1 MNKLLDIKFMKI
13 AIEEAKKGMYKT
25 HPNPLVGA
33 VIVKNNKVIS
43 KGYHKKFRDKHAEQV
58 AIDKSKE
65 SLLGSTLY
73 VTLEPCHHHGNTPP
87 CVDAIIKNKISR
99 VVIATKDPNPLV
111 NEKSINKLIDNG
123 VKVNTKVCEDD
134 AKELNKAFFH
144 KYKHTKPYIRLK
156 VGVSIDGKIADEKK
170 ESKWITSKE
179 SRNFVQ
185 ELRAEV
191 NGIIT
196 TSNTVISDNPKMNI
210 RDNQVLK
217 KTISQ
222 PALIILDSKLR
233 VPTKAN
239 IFKTDRL
246 IIIVADIKYASSTPL
261 RIYKDN
267 VVIKYVKTKNS
278 KINLKDIYAIAKTY
292 HLDDLL
298 VESGS
303 IFSATLLSANAVDEI
318 IYLVAPKI
326 LGSNG
331 LTFSGINP
339 IDKLKDKKNYK
350 IKNIKSYKNDLCINM
365 RRH

>member
-1 MNKLLDIKFMKI
+1 MNKLFDIKFMKI

-58 AIDKSKE
+58 AIDKAKE

-222 PALIILDSKLR
+222 PALIILDSKLS

-261 RIYKDN
+261 RNYKDN

-326 LGSNG
+326 LGSKG

-339 IDKLKDKKNYK
+339 IDKLKDKKSYK